1 MFNLTSAETENFADV
16 NASDYFAAELAIAR
30 NSGIV
35 GGIGDNKFAPRG
47 NITRQDMM
55 VMLYRAMQK
64 LGIELNGTQ
73 TTDVSDMD
81 TVSEYA
87 KEAVETLMANG
98 IINGKNGKIDPMAN
112 ATRAEVAVMLNRVL
126 DLVK

>member
-1 MFNLTSAETENFADV
+1 
-16 NASDYFAAELAIAR
+16 
-30 NSGIV
+30 
-35 GGIGDNKFAPRG
+35 
-47 NITRQDMM
+47 
-55 VMLYRAMQK
+55 MLYRAMQK
-64 LGIELNGTQ
+64 LGVELGGTQ
-73 TTDVSDMD
+73 TQNVFDMD
-81 TVSEYA
+81 TVSDYA

>member
-1 MFNLTSAETENFADV
+1 
-16 NASDYFAAELAIAR
+16 
-30 NSGIV
+30 
-35 GGIGDNKFAPRG
+35 
-47 NITRQDMM
+47 MM

-64 LGIELNGTQ
+64 LGIELSGTQ
-73 TTDVSDMD
+73 ATDVSDMD

-98 IINGKNGKIDPMAN
+98 IINGKNGKIDPKAN